1 MRFITN
7 VFVTIAFLIGMP
19 VVSAL
24 AQSTISPSSSVK
36 IVSIAPELSKPLY
49 VGDKVRIMVEVEYVL
64 SQESGT
70 ITLVLQTGESG
81 GPFLGN
87 STDVVFK
94 GKGTVKLEREIQIPD
109 TRAIQVFTPLTPQG
123 VVDTSIVDYRAFK
136 VAKR

>member
-1 MRFITN
+1 
-7 VFVTIAFLIGMP
+7 MP
-19 VVSAL
+19 VVSVF
-24 AQSTISPSSSVK
+24 AQSAISPGSSIK

-49 VGDKVRIMVEVEYVL
+49 VGERVRIMVEVEYVL

-81 GPFLGN
+81 GPSLGN

-94 GKGTVKLEREIQIPD
+94 GKGTIKLEREIQIPD
-109 TRAIQVFTPLTPQG
+109 TKAIQVFTPLTPQG